1 MNRPAS
7 AATPPELTRPI
18 GEASRRLAL
27 AGVLATVLS
36 CLSACQS
43 LAPSTPMAGAQFA
56 GRLGVKVDGD
66 EQRSFSAAFELRGDA
81 NRGWMALSSPL
92 GSQIGRAEWAPR
104 QSVRL
109 LSSDGLRQYD
119 SLDAMAEDLMGQA
132 LPIAALF
139 DWLDGRPWA
148 AAAHSP
154 LSDGSRAGFRQ
165 LGWDVQL
172 ERQQD
177 GLIVAVR
184 ELPLPRVTVRAK
196 LDTP

>member
-1 MNRPAS
+1 MSAPGSINREAPARPIRS
-7 AATPPELTRPI
+7 AAQKLARATLLAAALCGLT
-18 GEASRRLAL
+18 
-27 AGVLATVLS
+27 
-36 CLSACQS
+36 ACQS
-43 LAPSTPMAGAQFA
+43 LTPSTPVAGAQFA

-66 EQRSFSAAFELRGDA
+66 EQRSFSASFELRGDA
-81 NRGWMALSSPL
+81 HHGWMALSNPL
-92 GSQIGRAEWAPR
+92 GTQIGRAEWAPR

-109 LSSDGLRQYD
+109 LGSDGLRQYD

-139 DWLDGRPWA
+139 DWLDGRPWS

-154 LSDGSRAGFRQ
+154 LADAGRVGFRQ

-184 ELPLPRVTVRAK
+184 EQPSPRVTVRAK